1 MTKYEKKLMSM
12 LNYYEVD
19 IAKTKKDEKMS
30 KKDLNRFLDRFN
42 QYMDYYM
49 LEDIIKKIKGMKGLN
64 DGNDGNIDKP
74 TDDKNKEEDSLKAF
88 EDNDEFEEDDD
99 FQEKDFFMDKPQDS
113 KETPSDETYDDKIL
127 TDINNLLKW
136 LTFILYTGEYTV
148 IVNDDGKTIHIKL
161 VRLNTGK
168 K

>member
-1 MTKYEKKLMSM
+1 MTKYEKKLVSM

-42 QYMDYYM
+42 QHLDYYM
-49 LEDIIKKIKGMKGLN
+49 LEDIIKKIKEGNKGKT
-64 DGNDGNIDKP
+64 DTPKSDEIDDED
-74 TDDKNKEEDSLKAF
+74 TDSLGSF
-88 EDNDEFEEDDD
+88 DNMDEDAD
-99 FQEKDFFMDKPQDS
+99 FDEKDFFIDKPEES
-113 KETPSDETYDDKIL
+113 KDTPPNETYDDKIL
-127 TDINNLLKW
+127 TDINNFIKW
-136 LTFILYTGEYTV
+136 LTFILFTGEYTV

-161 VRLNTGK
+161 VRLNKGK

>member
-1 MTKYEKKLMSM
+1 MTKYEKKLVSM

-42 QYMDYYM
+42 QHLDYYM
-49 LEDIIKKIKGMKGLN
+49 LEDIIKKIKEGNKGKT
-64 DGNDGNIDKP
+64 DTPKSDEIDDED
-74 TDDKNKEEDSLKAF
+74 TDSLGSF
-88 EDNDEFEEDDD
+88 DNMDEDAD
-99 FQEKDFFMDKPQDS
+99 FDEKDFFIDKPEES
-113 KETPSDETYDDKIL
+113 KDAPPNETYDDKIL
-127 TDINNLLKW
+127 TDINNFIKW
-136 LTFILYTGEYTV
+136 LTFILFTGEYTV

-161 VRLNTGK
+161 VRLNKGK